1 MPPSA
6 FKDYTV
12 TFHSGE
18 RIFSEGDKG
27 AEFYIV
33 QSGRVEIFK
42 TVEGERKPVAQME
55 KGDFFGEL
63 SVLLGAARSDSA
75 EALEKCNLI
84 VINSTLFDQMIR
96 SNIEIAVRI
105 LRKLSLRLQEATER
119 LQSVLAAG
127 GDTARAAAAAISGRV
142 AVPTAAA
149 PAPPA
154 AARAAGKSGK
164 THKEAVPAGAWL
176 EAEDSELR
184 FRLEGQAPTIGRFDP
199 VTGLKPEV
207 DLSPVDIHRSV
218 SRRHAKIQ
226 LAGGVYQISEEV
238 GALNGTLLNN
248 RRLVAGKASPLKDG
262 DIIHFGMVRLKFRQS
277 T

>member
-1 MPPSA
+1 MPPSV
-6 FKDYTV
+6 FKDYTL
-12 TFHSGE
+12 TYQGGE
-18 RIFSEGDKG
+18 RIFSEGEKG

-42 TVEGERKPVAQME
+42 SIDGQRKPLAQME

-63 SVLLGAARSDSA
+63 SVLLGTVRADSA
-75 EALEKCNLI
+75 EALEKSELL

-119 LQSVLAAG
+119 LQGALGAT
-127 GDTARAAAAAISGRV
+127 GDTARRKA
-142 AVPTAAA
+142 AVPKPPPPVAA
-149 PAPPA
+149 PAPAMTQALPPTRTYLEGEDPA
-154 AARAAGKSGK
+154 
-164 THKEAVPAGAWL
+164 V
-176 EAEDSELR
+176 R
-184 FRLEGQAPTIGRFDP
+184 FPLEGQALTIGRFDP

-207 DLSPVDIHRSV
+207 DLSAVDINRSV
-218 SRRHAKIQ
+218 SRRHAKVQ
-226 LAGGVYQISEEV
+226 LVNGVYQISEEV

-248 RRLVAGKASPLKDG
+248 RRLVPGKSAPLKDG
-262 DIIHFGMVRLKFRQS
+262 DIIHCGMVRLTFRHK